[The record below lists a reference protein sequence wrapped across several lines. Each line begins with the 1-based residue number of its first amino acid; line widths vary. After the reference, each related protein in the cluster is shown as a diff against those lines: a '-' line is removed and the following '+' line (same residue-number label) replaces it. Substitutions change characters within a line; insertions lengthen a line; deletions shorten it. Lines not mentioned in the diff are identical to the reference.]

1 MIPDEYFPAKS
12 ILIAGGTGSLGN
24 HLVDRLLQYP
34 IKRIVV
40 FSRDEEKQLDMQ
52 GRIADTRVQYE
63 IGNVRDYERLCEV
76 LTNIDVVYHASALK
90 IITVC
95 EEYPEEAIKTNL
107 QGTINMRKACL
118 MNGVSKAIFISTD
131 KAVKPV
137 NAYGMTK
144 ALAEKVWLS
153 KHTGNTAFSVVRYGN
168 VIRSRGSVIP
178 FFEKLKKEG
187 KPFTITHKDM
197 TRFLITLD
205 KAISLIFTATLA
217 GKNREIFVPEI
228 PACYIVDL
236 AHALGGEDYPIK
248 YVGVRVG
255 EKIDEVLVH
264 EEEMRRT
271 STMGGYFVI
280 RPENPDTSGAIF
292 TEYTSSRTEIL
303 DIQQI
308 KELLQEAHQ

>member
-1 MIPDEYFPAKS
+1 VIPEEYFPAKS

-34 IKRIVV
+34 IKKIIV

-52 GRIADTRVQYE
+52 RRIADTRVQYE
-63 IGNVRDYERLCEV
+63 IGNVRDYERLCDV
-76 LTNIDVVYHASALK
+76 LTNIDLVYHASALK
-90 IITVC
+90 IIPVC

-118 MNGVSKAIFISTD
+118 INRVSKAIFISTD

-137 NAYGMTK
+137 NTYGMTK
-144 ALAEKVWLS
+144 ALAEKIWLS
-153 KHTGNTAFSVVRYGN
+153 KHTGNTTFSVVRYGN

-217 GKNREIFVPEI
+217 GKNREIFIPEI

-236 AHALGGEDYPIK
+236 AHALGGEDYPLK
-248 YVGVRVG
+248 YVGARVG

-271 STMGGYFVI
+271 STMRGYFVI
-280 RPENPDTSGAIF
+280 RPKNPDTSGAIF

-308 KELLQEAHQ
+308 KELLQEDLQ

>member
-1 MIPDEYFPAKS
+1 VIPEEYFPAKS

-34 IKRIVV
+34 IKKIIV

-52 GRIADTRVQYE
+52 RRIADTRVQYE
-63 IGNVRDYERLCEV
+63 IGNVRDYERLCDV
-76 LTNIDVVYHASALK
+76 LTNIDLVYHASALK
-90 IITVC
+90 IIPVC

-118 MNGVSKAIFISTD
+118 INRVSKAIFISTD

-137 NAYGMTK
+137 NTYGMTK
-144 ALAEKVWLS
+144 ALAEKIWLS
-153 KHTGNTAFSVVRYGN
+153 KHTGNTVFSVVRYGN

-236 AHALGGEDYPIK
+236 AHALGGEDYPLK
-248 YVGVRVG
+248 YVGARVG

-271 STMGGYFVI
+271 STMGDYFVI
-280 RPENPDTSGAIF
+280 RPENPDTSGVIF

-308 KELLQEAHQ
+308 KELLQEDLQ

>member
-1 MIPDEYFPAKS
+1 MIPEEYFPAKS

-52 GRIADTRVQYE
+52 RRIADTRVQYE

-76 LTNIDVVYHASALK
+76 LTNIDLVYHASALK

-118 MNGVSKAIFISTD
+118 KNGVSKAILISTD

-197 TRFLITLD
+197 TRFLLTLD

-248 YVGVRVG
+248 YVGARVG

-308 KELLQEAHQ
+308 KELLQEDLQ

>member
-1 MIPDEYFPAKS
+1 MIPEEYFPAKS

-52 GRIADTRVQYE
+52 RRIADTRVQYE

-76 LTNIDVVYHASALK
+76 LTNIDLVYHASALK

-118 MNGVSKAIFISTD
+118 KKGVSKAIFISTD

-308 KELLQEAHQ
+308 KELLQEDLQ

>member
-1 MIPDEYFPAKS
+1 
-12 ILIAGGTGSLGN
+12 
-24 HLVDRLLQYP
+24 
-34 IKRIVV
+34 
-40 FSRDEEKQLDMQ
+40 
-52 GRIADTRVQYE
+52 
-63 IGNVRDYERLCEV
+63 
-76 LTNIDVVYHASALK
+76 
-90 IITVC
+90 
-95 EEYPEEAIKTNL
+95 
-107 QGTINMRKACL
+107 
-118 MNGVSKAIFISTD
+118 
-131 KAVKPV
+131 VKPV

-197 TRFLITLD
+197 TRFLLTLD

-248 YVGVRVG
+248 YVGARVG

-308 KELLQEAHQ
+308 KELLQEDLQ